1 LTKKVLPAET
11 EISNKESIKH
21 HFHEWCQRNNIEVPE
36 KTIQLLNDNTL
47 TLPQRNYIW
56 SVIEFID

>member
-11 EISNKESIKH
+11 EISNKETITH
-21 HFHEWCQRNNIEVPE
+21 HFHEWCLRNNIEVPE
-36 KTIQLLNDNTL
+36 NPLQLLNDKTL

-56 SVIEFID
+56 SIIEFID